1 MAKTKYALFFFLG
14 VAVTTFSLYAFGGLQ
29 PKSQAIC
36 LDESVQALIS
46 PPVADEMVA
55 AIDSAQYTIDI
66 MLYQFSYS
74 GLKTALANAEERG
87 VRVRIILEPR
97 VDSNFP
103 TAEFLD
109 SKGVEVKWASK
120 KFANTHAKVAI
131 VDGKRI
137 IVGSINWSQHAMFQN
152 REIGVLI
159 ESEELANQLLQVFEA
174 DWDIAS
180 EYASGESALNESAT
194 ED

>member
-1 MAKTKYALFFFLG
+1 MVKTKYALFFFLG
-14 VAVTTFSLYAFGGLQ
+14 VAVTTFSLYAFDVLN
-29 PKSQAIC
+29 PKSQAVC
-36 LDESVQALIS
+36 LNESVYALIS
-46 PPVADEMVA
+46 PPVADELVG
-55 AIDSAQYTIDI
+55 AIDSAQNSIDV

-109 SKGVEVKWASK
+109 SKGIEVRWASQ
-120 KFANTHAKVAI
+120 KFANTHAKMAI
-131 VDGKRI
+131 IDGKKI

-152 REIGVLI
+152 REVGVLI
-159 ESEELANQLLQVFEA
+159 ESEALAQQLLGVFEA
-174 DWDIAS
+174 DWAIAS
-180 EYASGESALNESAT
+180 DYVPGETALNASAI